1 MADTLY
7 LVKNDTAANVHAT
20 ITRQDTGLAVDL
32 SGATT
37 VLKFKKRGGTSVL
50 STLTAQNSGTNL
62 ANGIAKFN
70 FSGSQLN
77 VDAGNYVGEI
87 QATFGDGTIESVY
100 EQLDFFVRDEY

>member
-1 MADTLY
+1 
-7 LVKNDTAANVHAT
+7 
-20 ITRQDTGLAVDL
+20 
-32 SGATT
+32 
-37 VLKFKKRGGTSVL
+37 
-50 STLTAQNSGTNL
+50 L
-62 ANGIAKFN
+62 ANGIAIFN